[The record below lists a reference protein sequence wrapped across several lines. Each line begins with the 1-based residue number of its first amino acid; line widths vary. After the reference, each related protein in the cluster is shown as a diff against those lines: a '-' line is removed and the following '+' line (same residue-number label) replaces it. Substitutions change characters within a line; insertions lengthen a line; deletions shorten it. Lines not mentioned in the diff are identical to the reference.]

1 MDTGVLTSRISY
13 RLANRIGFGD
23 ATKYFKNLEIK
34 KDFNSFKEAQE
45 YIDNEGKEIVE
56 HEDISRLAKIVEDG
70 KINVMPVIEITIKI
84 SGDVKDI
91 EAILTDDIIYP
102 LVIGR
107 SELSGY
113 LVDTTKTFK

>member
-1 MDTGVLTSRISY
+1 
-13 RLANRIGFGD
+13 
-23 ATKYFKNLEIK
+23 
-34 KDFNSFKEAQE
+34 
-45 YIDNEGKEIVE
+45 
-56 HEDISRLAKIVEDG
+56 
-70 KINVMPVIEITIKI
+70 MPVIEITIKI

>member
-1 MDTGVLTSRISY
+1 
-13 RLANRIGFGD
+13 LANRIGFRD
-23 ATKYFKNLEIK
+23 ATKYFKGLEVK
-34 KDFNSFKEAQE
+34 KDFESFKAAQE
-45 YIDNEGKEIVE
+45 YIDNQGKEIIE
-56 HEDISRLAKIVEDG
+56 HEDIFRLAKIVEDG
-70 KINVMPVIEITIKI
+70 KINVKPVVRITIKI